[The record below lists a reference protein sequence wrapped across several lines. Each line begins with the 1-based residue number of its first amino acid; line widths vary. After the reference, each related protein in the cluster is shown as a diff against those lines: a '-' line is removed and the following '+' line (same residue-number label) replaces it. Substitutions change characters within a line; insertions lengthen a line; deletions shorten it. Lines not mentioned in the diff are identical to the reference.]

1 MGTNL
6 LHDTVKYLNESV
18 WAKIAPSPLGGVGV
32 FAIRDIRK
40 GTRVSDFLRFYMARG
55 EIFSVIV
62 NDFMKIEKPIRDLI
76 LDKSMFL
83 DEYIFNFMSPNC
95 ECFLQDFT
103 NHSETP
109 NVTTEYIANRDIKE
123 GEEILEDYREFQQQQ
138 GRVHDL
144 VREHLKD
151 ICNL

>member
-40 GTRVSDFLRFYMARG
+40 GTRVSDFLRSYMPRG
-55 EIFSVIV
+55 EIIEVTTA
-62 NDFMKIEKPIRDLI
+62 DFMKIKKEIRDLI
-76 LDKSMFL
+76 LDKSMFTDSYL
-83 DEYIFNFMSPNC
+83 MSFMSPNC

-109 NVTTEYIANRDIKE
+109 NVDTSFIATRDIKA
-123 GEEILEDYREFQQQQ
+123 GEEILENYKDFKIQ
-138 GRVHDL
+138 GGSVHPL
-144 VREHLKD
+144 VKEHLKNV
-151 ICNL
+151 CSL